1 MLRSMK
7 SSLTRA
13 NHIIAHAAPAPSAP
27 LTAVRMV
34 ASMNGL
40 AITSWISA
48 LRPWALRPLW
58 MAAGRMGGG
67 ERPDVGAM
75 CLE

>member
-1 MLRSMK
+1 MK

-13 NHIIAHAAPAPSAP
+13 NHIVARAALAPGAP

-34 ASMNGL
+34 ASVNGL

-48 LRPWALRPLW
+48 SRPWTRF
-58 MAAGRMGGG
+58 GRYG
-67 ERPDVGAM
+67 
-75 CLE
+75 